1 MEKMSESRYVSQL
14 DVATAQLG
22 LRHCD
27 AALKSPQSAMNER
40 VMRVTELNTGL
51 FDEVRAHPQFGRLAP
66 TILFP
71 APMTPASP
79 WRSLLQP
86 RPPASDRSPIDLT
99 SLEAANRPWRFSSA
113 GLRRIHCT

>member
-51 FDEVRAHPQFGRLAP
+51 FDAP
-66 TILFP
+66 I
-71 APMTPASP
+71 
-79 WRSLLQP
+79 R
-86 RPPASDRSPIDLT
+86 
-99 SLEAANRPWRFSSA
+99 NSA
-113 GLRRIHCT
+113 GSRRRSFSPHP